1 LDHLARFDHP
11 SIVKLIEVF
20 EDDQNVYLVTEA
32 LKGDNIIE
40 NLWKQGSIHE
50 GMAAS
55 VLQQVLAGVRYMHG
69 KSVAH
74 NQLNPT
80 NIHHL
85 NSGPLS
91 TVKIIDSDQLG
102 ADIQIK
108 DMEKFLGSSKV
119 DNACFV
125 APELIRGDWH
135 IKNDIWS
142 AGVLMFTMLTG
153 NPPFWGEN
161 QKEVFKLITT
171 YKFDMTHVRWQ
182 AISDEGR
189 DLILKMMAHHPKDRL
204 DATDALMH
212 PWFQRALRGDY
223 DHMTLEDA
231 MQSLKTFH
239 AGSRL
244 KQAMH
249 TFFIKNLLTDNEI
262 HTLEQQFKGFDKN
275 GNGKL
280 SRDELIAG
288 FREVKGIDFNEKEI
302 DQLIKNVDL
311 NGSGDIDYQEFIRG
325 AITREKML
333 TDERLEQAFY
343 MFDING
349 DNLISYQEIRAVLD
363 STKEKVDT
371 SLIDKALKDIG
382 KSGKNANLTF

>member
-1 LDHLARFDHP
+1 MDHLARFDHP

-69 KSVAH
+69 KNVAH

-85 NSGPLS
+85 NSGPQS

-102 ADIQIK
+102 ADLQIK
-108 DMEKFLGSSKV
+108 DMEKFVGSSKV

-142 AGVLMFTMLTG
+142 AGVLMYTML
-153 NPPFWGEN
+153 
-161 QKEVFKLITT
+161 
-171 YKFDMTHVRWQ
+171 THVRWQ

-189 DLILKMMAHHPKDRL
+189 DLILKMMAHHPNDRL

-223 DHMTLEDA
+223 DQMTLEDA
-231 MQSLKTFH
+231 M
-239 AGSRL
+239 
-244 KQAMH
+244 
-249 TFFIKNLLTDNEI
+249 
-262 HTLEQQFKGFDKN
+262 
-275 GNGKL
+275 
-280 SRDELIAG
+280 
-288 FREVKGIDFNEKEI
+288 
-302 DQLIKNVDL
+302 
-311 NGSGDIDYQEFIRG
+311 
-325 AITREKML
+325 
-333 TDERLEQAFY
+333 
-343 MFDING
+343 
-349 DNLISYQEIRAVLD
+349 
-363 STKEKVDT
+363 
-371 SLIDKALKDIG
+371 
-382 KSGKNANLTF
+382 